1 LIVKDQV
8 IGALGVGDRAGR
20 TFTPDEVRL
29 AQMFADQAAL
39 ALENARLYAETSRRQ
54 RDAETLARFAR
65 TLTETLDVTTIG
77 DRIVESMLPTFAAR
91 SSLLALLEPD
101 RSLRIVAWGGEAT
114 RHFPKNQV
122 LPMNSGI
129 IGRAART
136 GQPAQSRDVFA
147 DPAVQMPPEL
157 FGPALA
163 AGHRAVLAV
172 PLHAKTELIGV
183 LAITYA
189 EARDFTEAEISLLQA
204 FADQAALAL
213 DNARLFQR
221 GQQAYEELAA
231 TQAQLVRGETLRAMG
246 ELASGVAHHLNNLLA
261 VVLGRLQLARA
272 KNPPEPLDRHLELA
286 ERAALDGAEVVRRMR
301 GFSRGQP
308 TADLEPVDLN
318 RIADEVIELTRPRWQ
333 DEAQM
338 RGVRI
343 ETRLEGGTIP
353 AVSGE
358 TAALRE
364 VLMNLIMN
372 AIDALPEGGVIT
384 VRTSA
389 VGDSVQC
396 EVIDTG
402 VGMPSDVQRR
412 ALEPFFTTKG
422 FQSTGLGLSVT
433 YGIIRR
439 HGGELLIDSKPGEG
453 TRVRMRLPQ
462 AGASAAA
469 RRARQPD
476 DVTSPLRI
484 LVVDDEREV
493 RDVVAEILAAQGH
506 EVVQAAG
513 GPEGLAY
520 LDRGVPLDLVLT
532 DLGMPGMT
540 GWEVARAAKARRPK
554 LRVGLL
560 TGWGEQPF
568 AKPEDRAAADFVIAK
583 PVTVDGLRV
592 ALAGVRRE

>member
-1 LIVKDQV
+1 
-8 IGALGVGDRAGR
+8 
-20 TFTPDEVRL
+20 
-29 AQMFADQAAL
+29 
-39 ALENARLYAETSRRQ
+39 
-54 RDAETLARFAR
+54 
-65 TLTETLDVTTIG
+65 
-77 DRIVESMLPTFAAR
+77 
-91 SSLLALLEPD
+91 
-101 RSLRIVAWGGEAT
+101 
-114 RHFPKNQV
+114 
-122 LPMNSGI
+122 
-129 IGRAART
+129 
-136 GQPAQSRDVFA
+136 
-147 DPAVQMPPEL
+147 
-157 FGPALA
+157 
-163 AGHRAVLAV
+163 V

-183 LAITYA
+183 LAITTG
-189 EARDFTEAEISLLQA
+189 EPRDFTEAEITLLRA

-231 TQAQLVRGETLRAMG
+231 AQAQLVRGETLRAMG

-272 KNPPEPLDRHLELA
+272 KNPPATLDRHLELA

-318 RIADEVIELTRPRWQ
+318 RVADEVIELTRPRWQ

-338 RGVRI
+338 CGVTI
-343 ETRLEGGTIP
+343 EARLEGSQIP
-353 AVSGE
+353 MVAGE
-358 TAALRE
+358 IAALRE

-384 VRTSA
+384 VRTTPVA
-389 VGDSVQC
+389 DGVQC
-396 EVIDTG
+396 EVADTG
-402 VGMPSDVQRR
+402 VGMPPEVQRR

-433 YGIIRR
+433 YGIVRR
-439 HGGELLIDSKPGEG
+439 HGGELVIDTAPGAG
-453 TRVRMRLPQ
+453 TRVRIKLPA
-462 AGASAAA
+462 AGTPAA
-469 RRARQPD
+469 RRVVQPD
-476 DVTSPLRI
+476 EPAVTSPLRI

-493 RDVVAEILAAQGH
+493 RDVVVEILAAQGH

-520 LDRGVPLDLVLT
+520 LDRGVPVDLVLT

-540 GWEVARAAKARRPK
+540 GWEVARAAKQRRPT

-560 TGWGEQPF
+560 TGWGEQPT

-583 PVTVDGLRV
+583 PVTVDGLK
-592 ALAGVRRE
+592 AAIAGVRRA